1 VPGNGGGNGAVRGRW
16 HDGGILE
23 VSPGTP
29 VKQAAL
35 AFALY
40 GLRLQ
45 VEGISPGPIEVTVTI
60 TDRSGRV
67 LGQLDMDARDAQWMA
82 DTISAMLHQDYGPW
96 RIKDVDCLLARY
108 GPGKIA

>member
-1 VPGNGGGNGAVRGRW
+1 MVPIRSRW

-23 VSPGTP
+23 APPGAP

-45 VEGISPGPIEVTVTI
+45 AEGISPGPVEATLTI
-60 TDRSGRV
+60 TDKNGHVRGR
-67 LGQLDMDARDAQWMA
+67 LEMDARDAQWMVDA
-82 DTISAMLHQDYGPW
+82 ISAMLRHDYGPW
-96 RIKDVDCLLARY
+96 RNEDVDRLLAEY
-108 GPGKIA
+108 SPGRPG